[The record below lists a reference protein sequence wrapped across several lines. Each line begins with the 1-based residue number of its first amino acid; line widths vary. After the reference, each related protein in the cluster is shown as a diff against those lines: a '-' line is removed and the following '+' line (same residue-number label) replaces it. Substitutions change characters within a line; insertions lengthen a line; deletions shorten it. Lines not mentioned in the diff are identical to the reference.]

1 MVWLRQQGDCSRNH
15 IGLTASQG
23 QLVTSDGGA
32 RQSNDAD
39 LGPEGVL
46 QKAAEKATGGVST
59 FKTSLERI
67 K

>member
-1 MVWLRQQGDCSRNH
+1 MS
-15 IGLTASQG
+15 GLTDSQG

-39 LGPEGVL
+39 LGATGTL
-46 QKAAEKATGGVST
+46 AKAAAEATGGVST
-59 FKTSLERI
+59 LKTSLERI